1 MRVVKY
7 KYGGYHAAQTIFESQ
22 MPRPSPFEQRQS
34 ASPEKRKLSDNPT
47 TVRTREYEC
56 SQTGLKAAYRKA
68 DTAASVARSR
78 ARNALQQST
87 GWGAMSAEEQGNA
100 VQAAEAT
107 INRKR
112 DEKKKTL
119 ASMWKGM
126 RGNFR
131 DEVFGDMD
139 LDDEDMAMEGRLAAL
154 DEEKRE
160 TAEGIKGLIGPN
172 KGRLTACL
180 EILEANG
187 SYDESP
193 CNTDLSSDE
202 HEEDEEEWEDEE
214 ADEDL
219 EADEVDSE

>member
-1 MRVVKY
+1 M
-7 KYGGYHAAQTIFESQ
+7 
-22 MPRPSPFEQRQS
+22 
-34 ASPEKRKLSDNPT
+34 
-47 TVRTREYEC
+47 
-56 SQTGLKAAYRKA
+56 
-68 DTAASVARSR
+68 
-78 ARNALQQST
+78 
-87 GWGAMSAEEQGNA
+87 
-100 VQAAEAT
+100 
-107 INRKR
+107 
-112 DEKKKTL
+112 
-119 ASMWKGM
+119 
-126 RGNFR
+126 
-131 DEVFGDMD
+131 
-139 LDDEDMAMEGRLAAL
+139 AAL